1 MGDHAERNKVHK
13 ALSFHE
19 EVEVIA
25 RFGKLNRV
33 KSPRSRP
40 SAREVLERAQ
50 LIWGQEAA
58 LAPRAGR
65 EGWRDLSSL
74 NRGMPS
80 VGPTLSSRASLVW
93 IQLIHH
99 PVASSHTRA
108 PGARLGYPALEQPR
122 TKSTCAL
129 LFPADLGRSP
139 QEMGRSVAHKTAVP
153 WKGRELVG
161 ATPSSSDCKP
171 LGEPGLFHSVVA

>member
-1 MGDHAERNKVHK
+1 MSDHVERNKAHK
-13 ALSFHE
+13 ALNFHK

-25 RFGKLNRV
+25 RFGRLNRV

-50 LIWGQEAA
+50 LIWGPEAA
-58 LAPRAGR
+58 LAPHAGR
-65 EGWRDLSSL
+65 EGWHDLSSL

-80 VGPTLSSRASLVW
+80 VGPMLSSRASLVW
-93 IQLIHH
+93 TQLIPH
-99 PVASSHTRA
+99 PVAPSHTRA
-108 PGARLGYPALEQPR
+108 PGARLGYPALERPR
-122 TKSTCAL
+122 TKPMCAL

-139 QEMGRSVAHKTAVP
+139 QEMGQTVAHKTAVP
-153 WKGRELVG
+153 WKGGELVG
-161 ATPSSSDCKP
+161 AAPSSSDCKP